1 MTPVDSKRMSD
12 ANLSDRKL
20 EHIRIVLEED
30 VEPAPS
36 PFQRYRLPYRAL
48 PELDLNEVSPATTL
62 LGRRLSMPLLISSMT
77 GGPEATARINEH
89 LARAAQAEGAALA
102 LGSMRVCLREPATL
116 ASFRV
121 RRFCP
126 DIPLFANVGLIQ
138 LNNGVAIDDLAH
150 LVDEIDADG
159 IFLHL
164 NALQEA
170 IQPEGQTNFRGLV
183 ARLASVVAHL
193 RVPVLAKE
201 VGSGIDFQSAQLLV
215 QAGVRMIDVAGT
227 GGTSWSQVEG
237 YRRDDRL
244 GHLFRD
250 VGVPTDRALIQARTL
265 PGVALIAGGGVR
277 SGLDMAKALILGAT
291 LAGAAKPFLRPALD
305 SHEAVAEVIRGWRH
319 ELKVAMFACGA
330 ANLQALRSLSFEA
343 PDQGGAQ

>member
-1 MTPVDSKRMSD
+1 MSD

-48 PELDLNEVSPATTL
+48 PELDLSAIATGTQWF
-62 LGRRLSMPLLISSMT
+62 GRQLSFPLLISSMT

-102 LGSMRVCLREPATL
+102 LGSMRVCLRQPETL

-121 RRFCP
+121 RRYCP
-126 DIPLFANVGLIQ
+126 DVPLFANVGLIQ
-138 LNNGVAIDDLAH
+138 LNHGVALEDLQH
-150 LVDEIDADG
+150 LVDEIEADG
-159 IFLHL
+159 LFLHL

-170 IQPEGQTNFRGLV
+170 IQPEGQTNFSGLLAKLADVV
-183 ARLASVVAHL
+183 ARL

-201 VGSGIDFQSAQLLV
+201 VGSGIDAESARLLV
-215 QAGVRMIDVAGT
+215 QAGVRILDVAGT
-227 GGTSWSQVEG
+227 GGTSWSLVEG
-237 YRRDDRL
+237 YRREDRL

-250 VGVPTDRALIQARTL
+250 VGVPTDRALIQARHL
-265 PGVALIAGGGVR
+265 PGVTLIAGGGVR
-277 SGLDMAKALILGAT
+277 SGLDMAKALVLGAT

-305 SHEAVAEVIRGWRH
+305 SPEAVAQVIREWRH

-330 ANLQALRSLSFEA
+330 ADLQALHGLML
-343 PDQGGAQ
+343 DT

>member
-1 MTPVDSKRMSD
+1 MSD

-30 VEPAPS
+30 VEPVPS

-48 PELDLNEVSPATTL
+48 PELDLNEVSSATTL
-62 LGRRLSMPLLISSMT
+62 LGRRLSLPLLISSMT

-102 LGSMRVCLREPATL
+102 LGSMRVCLRDPTTL
-116 ASFRV
+116 ASFRM

-126 DIPLFANVGLIQ
+126 DVPLFANVGLIQ
-138 LNNGVAIDDLAH
+138 LNNGVTVEDLTH
-150 LVDEIDADG
+150 LVEEIDADG

-183 ARLASVVAHL
+183 ARLASVVARL
-193 RVPVLAKE
+193 PVPVLAKE
-201 VGSGIDFQSAQLLV
+201 VGSGIDFHSAQLLV

-244 GHLFRD
+244 GHLFGD
-250 VGVPTDRALIQARTL
+250 VGVPTDRALLQARNL
-265 PGVALIAGGGVR
+265 SGVTLIAGGGVR
-277 SGLDMAKALILGAT
+277 SGLDMAKALIMGAS
-291 LAGAAKPFLRPALD
+291 LAGAAKPFLRPALT
-305 SHEAVAEVIRGWRH
+305 STEAVAEVIRGWRH
-319 ELKVAMFACGA
+319 ELRVAMFACGA
-330 ANLQALRSLSFEA
+330 ADLQALRSVILEA
-343 PDQGGAQ
+343 PVSGGAL